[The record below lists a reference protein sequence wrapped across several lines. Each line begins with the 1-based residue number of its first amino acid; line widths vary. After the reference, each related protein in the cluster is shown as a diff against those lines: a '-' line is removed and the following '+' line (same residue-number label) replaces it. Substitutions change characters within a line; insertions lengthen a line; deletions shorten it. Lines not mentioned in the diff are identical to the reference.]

1 MRNKFI
7 VWERNFTYQDF
18 TDKLTSTE
26 KEVLFNL
33 FKYMTEDNLVYLYQQ
48 VSQRNKR
55 STIGQ
60 IADNMNVDKK
70 TVQNK
75 LSAILKKQDMER
87 YFIQRIDSG
96 IKGEYL
102 VSPELSV
109 KSEEDYENIY
119 TYVLP
124 KLEAQA
130 RKNSWIGFIMG
141 MR

>member
-130 RKNSWIGFIMG
+130 RKNS
-141 MR
+141 

>member
-130 RKNSWIGFIMG
+130 RSSK
-141 MR
+141 

>member
-48 VSQRNKR
+48 VSQRNKL

-130 RKNSWIGFIMG
+130 RSNK
-141 MR
+141 

>member
-130 RKNSWIGFIMG
+130 RKNK
-141 MR
+141 

>member
-130 RKNSWIGFIMG
+130 RSNK
-141 MR
+141 

>member
-60 IADNMNVDKK
+60 IADNMNVDKR

-130 RKNSWIGFIMG
+130 RKNS
-141 MR
+141 

>member
-48 VSQRNKR
+48 VSQRNKL

-60 IADNMNVDKK
+60 IAYNMNVDKK

-130 RKNSWIGFIMG
+130 RSNK
-141 MR
+141 